1 MSKENRGKD
10 EVRDQE
16 LRTSTF
22 NLRGDMPLWNEWSPW
37 LLAMRPDPQPK
48 PRERN
53 SLQIVEV
60 HPQSWWQNYLESRLT
75 TSGLYSHALPV
86 RQ

>member
-22 NLRGDMPLWNEWSPW
+22 NLSGDMPMWNEWSPW

-53 SLQIVEV
+53 NRLLKFIHRVGGRIIWNPGLLLQGCT
-60 HPQSWWQNYLESRLT
+60 PTLCQ
-75 TSGLYSHALPV
+75 
-86 RQ
+86 

>member
-1 MSKENRGKD
+1 MCKENRGKD

-16 LRTSTF
+16 LRAATF
-22 NLRGDMPLWNEWSPW
+22 NLSRDMPVCDEWSPR
-37 LLAMRPDPQPK
+37 LLAMRQGSQLK

-53 SLQIVEV
+53 RLLKIIHRVGGRISVE
-60 HPQSWWQNYLESRLT
+60 SKLT
-75 TSGLYSHALPV
+75 TSGLWSHALPI

>member
-1 MSKENRGKD
+1 MNKENRGKD

-16 LRTSTF
+16 LRTSTC
-22 NLRGDMPLWNEWSPW
+22 NLSRDMPMWDERSPR
-37 LLAMRPDPQPK
+37 LLAMRPGSQLK

-53 SLQIVEV
+53 RLFKIIHRVGGRVSLEAK
-60 HPQSWWQNYLESRLT
+60 LT
-75 TSGLYSHALPV
+75 TSGLCSHALPV